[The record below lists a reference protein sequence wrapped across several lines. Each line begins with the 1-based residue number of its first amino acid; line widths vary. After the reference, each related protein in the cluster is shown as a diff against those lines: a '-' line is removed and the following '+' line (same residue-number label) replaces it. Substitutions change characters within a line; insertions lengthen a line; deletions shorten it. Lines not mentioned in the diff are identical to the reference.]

1 MEDFFGVVTFRI
13 WPGIVRLRIRDTV
26 RTLFQSI
33 SGTYKIIE
41 VENVYSG
48 LRDLQVVELA

>member
-33 SGTYKIIE
+33 SGTYKNTE
-41 VENVYSG
+41 VEKKSSQ
-48 LRDLQVVELA
+48 L